1 MPTTVAVRFVFFFF
15 SCLFRADGGRVL
27 TWAKRPRFRVV
38 FDMGGSGPA
47 AARVESAMTT
57 TERRMMIL
65 GGVLRM
71 R

>member
-1 MPTTVAVRFVFFFF
+1 M
-15 SCLFRADGGRVL
+15 
-27 TWAKRPRFRVV
+27 V

-47 AARVESAMTT
+47 AARVESATMA

-65 GGVLRM
+65 GGALRM